1 MKPAALM
8 LQGTGSDVGKSLLV
22 AGLARA
28 YTRHGLRVRPFK
40 PQNMSNNAAVTT
52 EGGEIGRAQALQARA
67 CGAAPSVH
75 MNPVLLK
82 PQTDIGA
89 QVVVQGQVW
98 GNATA
103 RDYGAL
109 KADLLPRVLESFARL
124 GAEAELILVEGAG
137 SPAEVNLRAGDIA
150 NMGFAEAAEVPVALV
165 GDIARGGVIASI
177 VGTWRLLPP
186 EERARLKGVIV
197 NRFRGD
203 VSLFDGGLEVIARE
217 TGLACFGVVPHF
229 AEARRLPAEDALAV
243 ESYAPPND
251 DRAIRIAVPVISRI
265 ANFDDLDPLM
275 AEPDVAVTFVRAGE
289 AIPGDCDLIVLPGSK
304 ATLADLAYLRA
315 QGWDIDIAARLR
327 RGGHVLGL
335 CGGYQMLGTAIR
347 DPQGIEG
354 APGEAP
360 GLGHLEIETELAGP
374 KTLVEAEGCE
384 LASGEAVRGYAA
396 EFSPEVA
403 ARADALEGETFTDVL
418 RSAFSIV
425 RESYGSAESKVAA
438 FKTAWTDEFAG
449 HVLDALPDARV
460 IHILRDPR
468 AVCASKNAR
477 PDKYP
482 WLFLI
487 RQWRKLAVF
496 TWLAGQ
502 NPSWRD
508 RLLMIRYEDLIA
520 QPEDWAEKIAAF
532 LGIDP
537 DPAMADA
544 RTFRDTG
551 GHQWG
556 GNSSHFENVYAF
568 NRASADKWKR
578 ALEPQEIAYIEHLCL
593 PEMGIFGYEPTVE
606 VTPEIPEALVFD
618 PPRVPEDSLA
628 KWIRPYEIAS
638 PEALIREMALESL
651 RYRAIWSASA
661 LSDELATLLFLD
673 PAFHRAIK
681 RPAAAQAEA

>member
-1 MKPAALM
+1 MTQPLFVTGMFRSGTTLLAKMLDAHGRICCANDPYLPIFKAFRNVVERDLVGDAPDPNRPLDDYYFDERSSRLM
-8 LQGTGSDVGKSLLV
+8 Q
-22 AGLARA
+22 
-28 YTRHGLRVRPFK
+28 
-40 PQNMSNNAAVTT
+40 AVQS
-52 EGGEIGRAQALQARA
+52 A
-67 CGAAPSVH
+67 
-75 MNPVLLK
+75 
-82 PQTDIGA
+82 
-89 QVVVQGQVW
+89 
-98 GNATA
+98 
-103 RDYGAL
+103 
-109 KADLLPRVLESFARL
+109 SFAR
-124 GAEAELILVEGAG
+124 EID
-137 SPAEVNLRAGDIA
+137 SD
-150 NMGFAEAAEVPVALV
+150 
-165 GDIARGGVIASI
+165 
-177 VGTWRLLPP
+177 
-186 EERARLKGVIV
+186 
-197 NRFRGD
+197 
-203 VSLFDGGLEVIARE
+203 
-217 TGLACFGVVPHF
+217 
-229 AEARRLPAEDALAV
+229 
-243 ESYAPPND
+243 
-251 DRAIRIAVPVISRI
+251 
-265 ANFDDLDPLM
+265 
-275 AEPDVAVTFVRAGE
+275 
-289 AIPGDCDLIVLPGSK
+289 
-304 ATLADLAYLRA
+304 TLASLR
-315 QGWDIDIAARLR
+315 
-327 RGGHVLGL
+327 
-335 CGGYQMLGTAIR
+335 
-347 DPQGIEG
+347 
-354 APGEAP
+354 
-360 GLGHLEIETELAGP
+360 
-374 KTLVEAEGCE
+374 
-384 LASGEAVRGYAA
+384 EAVRGYAA

-502 NPSWRD
+502 KPSWRD

-551 GHQWG
+551 GGQWG

-568 NRASADKWKR
+568 NRASADKWRR
-578 ALEPQEIAYIEHLCL
+578 ALEPREIAYIEHLCL

-606 VTPEIPEALVFD
+606 VTPEIPEALAFD

-628 KWIRPYEIAS
+628 KWIRPYEITS